1 MRPTKKHDLQ
11 RITIKANSRCL
22 DTGTEVTGIYKHR
35 DREQSFDFRVD
46 GSDRDAVLSRDE
58 WDLSS
63 RPQMTWTL
71 HAFRE
76 LVADALYEYTRRD
89 GAEDDEQIRDIDH
102 TTDTLRVR
110 FVDGSAAQIKIEM
123 E

>member
-1 MRPTKKHDLQ
+1 M
-11 RITIKANSRCL
+11 S
-22 DTGTEVTGIYKHR
+22 
-35 DREQSFDFRVD
+35 
-46 GSDRDAVLSRDE
+46 
-58 WDLSS
+58 
-63 RPQMTWTL
+63 WTL

-76 LVADALYEYTRRD
+76 LVADALYEYTQRD